1 MRCDPPYQRFLFAFN
16 ESRIFSH
23 GRVQAMT
30 ENPYEIPA
38 KIRELTEKS
47 IEEARKAFESF
58 IEAAQKATAQAEDT
72 ASALQSSAKEV
83 SAKALSF
90 TEAHVKAAFDH
101 AQKLIHTKDP
111 QEFLAHQSEYT
122 TVRLSEPGSL
132 DNPWRAIR

>member
-1 MRCDPPYQRFLFAFN
+1 MQT
-16 ESRIFSH
+16 
-23 GRVQAMT
+23 MT

-38 KIRELTEKS
+38 QIRDLTGKS

-111 QEFLAHQSEYT
+111 QEFLAHQSEY
-122 TVRLSEPGSL
+122 VKAQLAAMQEHAKEIGSAVL
-132 DNPWRAIR
+132 KAVTPDK

>member
-1 MRCDPPYQRFLFAFN
+1 
-16 ESRIFSH
+16 
-23 GRVQAMT
+23 MT

-38 KIRELTEKS
+38 QIRELTEKS

-58 IEAAQKATAQAEDT
+58 IEAAQKAAAQAEDT
-72 ASALQSSAKEV
+72 ATALQSSAKEA

-111 QEFLAHQSEYT
+111 QEFLAHQSEYAKKQLAAMQE
-122 TVRLSEPGSL
+122 RAKEIGSAVL
-132 DNPWRAIR
+132 KAVTPDK

>member
-1 MRCDPPYQRFLFAFN
+1 
-16 ESRIFSH
+16 
-23 GRVQAMT
+23 MT